1 MKCRFCDSANIRTSR
16 WQGQD
21 LFMLPFF
28 QLPMRCH
35 DCIKR
40 DYRNIFT
47 VLKARSA
54 ERERRRKQDL
64 EDESSDRNAAL
75 TGQKS

>member
-1 MKCRFCDSANIRTSR
+1 MKCRFCDSPNIRTSR

-21 LFMLPFF
+21 IFMLPFF

-40 DYRNIFT
+40 DYRNMFA

-54 ERERRRKQDL
+54 ERERRRLRDL
-64 EDESSDRNAAL
+64 ENDSSDTNTAL
-75 TGQKS
+75 SGHKS

>member
-1 MKCRFCDSANIRTSR
+1 
-16 WQGQD
+16 
-21 LFMLPFF
+21 MLPFF

-40 DYRNIFT
+40 DYRNMFA

-54 ERERRRKQDL
+54 ERERRRLRDL
-64 EDESSDRNAAL
+64 ENDSSDTNTAL
-75 TGQKS
+75 SGHKS